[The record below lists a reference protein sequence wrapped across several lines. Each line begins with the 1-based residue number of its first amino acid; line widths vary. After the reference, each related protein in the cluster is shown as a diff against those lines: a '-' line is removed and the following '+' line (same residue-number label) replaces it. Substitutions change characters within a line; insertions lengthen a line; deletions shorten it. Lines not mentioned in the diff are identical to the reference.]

1 MSTAD
6 QHNTV
11 SEEEKSAVQPAAGAT
26 PVPAI
31 AALLSAGPDGGS
43 KKPLPAIVW
52 PLLALAALLLFNLC
66 FTKGFFSI
74 TMNNGHLY
82 GSLID
87 VLNRGAPV
95 MLLSMGMTLV
105 IATGG
110 IDISVGAVMAIVG
123 AIAACLLARPDYSFI
138 SGFNVHDS
146 AAAVILICLA
156 VAALLGAWNGLLVAI
171 VDIQPIIA
179 TLILMVAGR
188 GIAQL
193 ITHGQIP
200 GFTNSNFACIGRG
213 FLFYL
218 PLKITVAIVA
228 TILIA
233 WVVRATALGLFI
245 ESVGNNPISS
255 RFAGVNATVVKM
267 VVYTI
272 CGLFA
277 GIAGLIATAD
287 IGVADVN
294 SMGLYL
300 ELDAILAVA
309 IGGTSLNGGRFFLAG
324 SLVGALL
331 IQTLTTTILTLGVNP
346 PVTLMVKAGI
356 VIAVCLLQSEKFL
369 GMARKLTKGKAAS

>member
-1 MSTAD
+1 MSTVEH
-6 QHNTV
+6 QNIV
-11 SEEEKSAVQPAAGAT
+11 SEEEKSAVQPVAGVIPVPSVAAFPYAPPDAGA
-26 PVPAI
+26 
-31 AALLSAGPDGGS
+31 

-52 PLLALAALLLFNLC
+52 PLLALAALLLFNLF
-66 FTKGFFSI
+66 FTKGFFSV

-95 MLLSMGMTLV
+95 MLLAMGMTLV

-110 IDISVGAVMAIVG
+110 IDISVGAVMAIIG
-123 AIAACLLARPDYSFI
+123 AIAACLLARPDYSFL
-138 SGFNVHDS
+138 SGINVHDS

-200 GFTNSNFACIGRG
+200 GFTNSNFAYIGRG

-218 PLKITVAIVA
+218 PFKITVAIVA
-228 TILIA
+228 TMLIA
-233 WVVRATALGLFI
+233 WIVRATALGLFI

-255 RFAGVNATVVKM
+255 RFAGVNSTVVKM
-267 VVYTI
+267 VVYTA

-294 SMGLYL
+294 SLGLYL

-309 IGGTSLNGGRFFLAG
+309 IGGTSLNGGRFSLAG
-324 SLVGALL
+324 SLVGR
-331 IQTLTTTILTLGVNP
+331 
-346 PVTLMVKAGI
+346 
-356 VIAVCLLQSEKFL
+356 CLF
-369 GMARKLTKGKAAS
+369 RP

>member
-1 MSTAD
+1 
-6 QHNTV
+6 
-11 SEEEKSAVQPAAGAT
+11 
-26 PVPAI
+26 
-31 AALLSAGPDGGS
+31 
-43 KKPLPAIVW
+43 
-52 PLLALAALLLFNLC
+52 
-66 FTKGFFSI
+66 
-74 TMNNGHLY
+74 
-82 GSLID
+82 
-87 VLNRGAPV
+87 
-95 MLLSMGMTLV
+95 
-105 IATGG
+105 
-110 IDISVGAVMAIVG
+110 MA
-123 AIAACLLARPDYSFI
+123 
-138 SGFNVHDS
+138 
-146 AAAVILICLA
+146 
-156 VAALLGAWNGLLVAI
+156 AWNGLLVAI

-200 GFTNSNFACIGRG
+200 GFTNSNFAYIGGG

-218 PLKITVAIVA
+218 PFKITVAIVA
-228 TILIA
+228 TMLIA
-233 WVVRATALGLFI
+233 WIVRATALGLFI

-255 RFAGVNATVVKM
+255 RFAGVNSTVVKM
-267 VVYTI
+267 VVYTA

-294 SMGLYL
+294 SLGLYL

-309 IGGTSLNGGRFFLAG
+309 IGGTSLNGGRFSLAG

-369 GMARKLTKGKAAS
+369 AMARKLIKSKATS